1 MSDTEFCNDCTITFD
16 VNLLEVAQQVS
27 SVTDH
32 LGEATTAVV
41 VVMVALEVLGEVVDA
56 IGQDSD
62 LNFGGT
68 GVGFV
73 KSVSNDYFGFFF
85 LSHHSDSPQKNFLLF
100 GFFAGKGEF
109 AFEAT
114 ATGRFKIAFSG
125 QTLFREKVNR
135 PTKVSLKIISDKIA
149 FVKPFLKVFY
159 KYFSFIN
166 NSYPQQKLLSIF
178 RRFSR
183 I

>member
-1 MSDTEFCNDCTITFD
+1 VSDTEFCNDCTITFD
-16 VNLLEVAQQVS
+16 VGFHKVVKKVS
-27 SVTDH
+27 SFTNHFEKAAAGMVIFFVLFKM
-32 LGEATTAVV
+32 LGKVSNSF
-41 VVMVALEVLGEVVDA
+41 GKN
-56 IGQDSD
+56 SD

-125 QTLFREKVNR
+125 QTLFREKVKWL
-135 PTKVSLKIISDKIA
+135 TKSALKLYQT
-149 FVKPFLKVFY
+149 KPCL
-159 KYFSFIN
+159 
-166 NSYPQQKLLSIF
+166 
-178 RRFSR
+178 
-183 I
+183 

>member
-1 MSDTEFCNDCTITFD
+1 VSDTEFCNDCTITFD
-16 VNLLEVAQQVS
+16 VGFHKVVKKVS
-27 SVTDH
+27 SFTNHFEKAASGMVIFFVLFKM
-32 LGEATTAVV
+32 LGKVSNSF
-41 VVMVALEVLGEVVDA
+41 GKN
-56 IGQDSD
+56 SD

-114 ATGRFKIAFSG
+114 ATGRF
-125 QTLFREKVNR
+125 NR
-135 PTKVSLKIISDKIA
+135 VQRTN
-149 FVKPFLKVFY
+149 PFPGK
-159 KYFSFIN
+159 S
-166 NSYPQQKLLSIF
+166 
-178 RRFSR
+178 
-183 I
+183 

>member
-1 MSDTEFCNDCTITFD
+1 MVIFF
-16 VNLLEVAQQVS
+16 VLFKMLGKVS
-27 SVTDH
+27 NSF
-32 LGEATTAVV
+32 GKN
-41 VVMVALEVLGEVVDA
+41 
-56 IGQDSD
+56 SD

-100 GFFAGKGEF
+100 GFFAGKGEL

-125 QTLFREKVNR
+125 QTLFREKVKL

-178 RRFSR
+178 RQFFQIQSR
-183 I
+183 RCRLHKHCFDKCKLLQSFCPPF

>member
-1 MSDTEFCNDCTITFD
+1 VSDTEFCNDCTITFD
-16 VNLLEVAQQVS
+16 VGFHKVVEKVS
-27 SVTDH
+27 SFTNHFEKAAAGMVIFFVLFKM
-32 LGEATTAVV
+32 LGKVSNSF
-41 VVMVALEVLGEVVDA
+41 GKN
-56 IGQDSD
+56 SD

-125 QTLFREKVNR
+125 QTLFREKVKWL
-135 PTKVSLKIISDKIA
+135 TKSALKLYQT
-149 FVKPFLKVFY
+149 KP
-159 KYFSFIN
+159 
-166 NSYPQQKLLSIF
+166 LL
-178 RRFSR
+178 
-183 I
+183 